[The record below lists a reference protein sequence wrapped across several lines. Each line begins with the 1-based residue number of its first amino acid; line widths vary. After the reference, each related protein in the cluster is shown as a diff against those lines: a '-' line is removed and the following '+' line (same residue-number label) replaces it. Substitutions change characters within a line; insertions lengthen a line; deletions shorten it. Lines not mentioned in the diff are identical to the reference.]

1 MFYGLTRADWNSPP
15 IPLVRHPYGPFLPI
29 KCAPG
34 GRTCLPARGEKHV
47 KRAKTMADS
56 AVRVRI
62 APSPTGEPHVGTAYI
77 ALFNYLFAKKH
88 GGTFILRIED
98 TDATR
103 STPEFEQ
110 KVLDALKWCG
120 LEWSEGPD
128 VGGPYGPYRQ
138 SDRKDIYLDYV
149 RQIENNGH
157 GFRCFCTP
165 ERLEQMREGQRA
177 AGKQPKYDGHC
188 LSLTAEEVT
197 RRVDAGEPHV
207 VRMKIPTEGSCKFTD
222 GVYGD
227 VEIPWDS
234 VDMQVLLKADGMP
247 TYHMANVVD
256 DYLMKITHVARGEEW
271 LASVPKHI
279 LIYQYLGLTPPVF
292 MHLSLMRNADK
303 SKLSKRKNPTSI
315 SYYSALGYLPEALM
329 NFLGLFFIQ
338 IAEGEELM
346 TMAELAEK
354 FDPDNL
360 SKSGAIFDIQKL
372 DWLNGRWIREK
383 LSDDEFLGRVL
394 AWASENDRLK
404 QGLKLSQSRI
414 SKLGELPALA
424 DFLLKSDLGLEPAAF
439 AKIKSSPEEL
449 VEIFNTVQPDLE
461 KILEWNKETIEA
473 ELRAIADRMGK
484 KLKVVLAP
492 LFVAVSGSSRS
503 LPLFDSME
511 LLGRSV
517 VRQRLKIAGQVAASM
532 AGSGK

>member
-1 MFYGLTRADWNSPP
+1 
-15 IPLVRHPYGPFLPI
+15 
-29 KCAPG
+29 
-34 GRTCLPARGEKHV
+34 
-47 KRAKTMADS
+47 MADS

-149 RQIENNGH
+149 RQIEKNGH

-165 ERLEQMREGQRA
+165 ERLEQMREAQRA

-188 LSLTAEEVT
+188 LNLTAEEVT

-256 DYLMKITHVARGEEW
+256 DHLMKITHVARGEEW

-394 AWASENDRLK
+394 TWASENDRLK

-414 SKLGELPALA
+414 SKLGELPGLA

-439 AKIKSSPEEL
+439 AKIKSAPEEL

-517 VRQRLKIAGQVAASM
+517 VRQRLKVAGQVAASM

>member
-1 MFYGLTRADWNSPP
+1 
-15 IPLVRHPYGPFLPI
+15 
-29 KCAPG
+29 
-34 GRTCLPARGEKHV
+34 
-47 KRAKTMADS
+47 MANS

-88 GGTFILRIED
+88 GGEFILRIED

-138 SDRKDIYLDYV
+138 SDRKDMYRPYV
-149 RQIENNGH
+149 EKIVENGH

-165 ERLEQMREGQRA
+165 ERLEQMRESQRA
-177 AGKQPKYDGHC
+177 AGKPSKYDGLC
-188 LSLTAEEVT
+188 LHLSAEEVT
-197 RRVDAGEPHV
+197 SRVAAGEPHV

-227 VEIPWDS
+227 VEIPWDA

-256 DYLMKITHVARGEEW
+256 DHLMKITHVARGEEW

-279 LIYQYLGLTPPVF
+279 LIYRYLGLEPPVF

-338 IAEGEELM
+338 IAEGEELL
-346 TMAELAEK
+346 TIEELAAK
-354 FDPDNL
+354 FDSENL
-360 SKSGAIFDIQKL
+360 SKAGAIFDIQKL
-372 DWLNGRWIREK
+372 DWLNARWIREK
-383 LSDDEFLGRVL
+383 LSEEEFAARVL
-394 AWASENDRLK
+394 AWAMENDRLK

-414 SKLGELPALA
+414 SKLGELPDLA
-424 DFLLKSDLGLEPAAF
+424 GFLLKSDLGLKPEAF
-439 AKIKSSPEEL
+439 AGVKSTPEEL
-449 VEIFNTVQPDLE
+449 LEILNTVQPDLE
-461 KILEWNKETIEA
+461 KILEWNKESIEA
-473 ELRAIADRMGK
+473 ELRAIAERMGK
-484 KLKVVLAP
+484 KLKVILAP
-492 LFVAVSGSSRS
+492 LFVSVSGSQRS

-511 LLGRSV
+511 ILGRAV
-517 VRQRLKIAGQVAASM
+517 VRQRLKVASQVVASM
-532 AGSGK
+532 VGSGK